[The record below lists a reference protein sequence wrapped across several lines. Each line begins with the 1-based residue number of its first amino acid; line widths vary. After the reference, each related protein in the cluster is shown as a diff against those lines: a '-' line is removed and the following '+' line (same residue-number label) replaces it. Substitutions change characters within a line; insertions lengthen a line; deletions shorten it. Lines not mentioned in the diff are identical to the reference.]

1 MSNVTRV
8 IGVLLLALGVAGGV
22 GSVSAQEAPPPSP
35 WSFEAELSIVNA
47 SGNQQSVTY
56 GLATKLGYKLT
67 KSVFGI
73 EAGGLSQE
81 STVKTLSASGDSAN
95 YTIDE
100 SKVTATTA
108 EAYYARGRYDYNV
121 SNKFFLLAGVDWMR
135 NTFAGIDSRTLV
147 GAGAGNTW
155 RDDKKLRFKTT
166 YSFTYTFQQ
175 DVVENPLFK
184 TDFPGLRGAYEFWI
198 KITPSTEF
206 ESRLTADF
214 NLDNTDDIRVDFYN
228 ALPISVSSK
237 IAFKPSLR
245 LMWRNQPS
253 LTQLP
258 LVPGPGSVTVPLDK
272 LDSFASV
279 SLLVKI

>member
-1 MSNVTRV
+1 MAV
-8 IGVLLLALGVAGGV
+8 LALVLGV
-22 GSVSAQEAPPPSP
+22 GAGIKSAGAQDAPPPSP
-35 WSFEAELSIVNA
+35 WSFEAELSLVSA

-56 GLATKLGYKLT
+56 GLSTKLGYKLT
-67 KSVFGI
+67 KSEFKI

-81 STVKTLSASGDSAN
+81 SSVKTLYAVGDSTS
-95 YTIDE
+95 YSIQE

-121 SNKFFLLAGVDWMR
+121 SSKFFLLAGVDWMR
-135 NTFAGIDSRTLV
+135 NTFAGIDSRTLI

-155 RDDKKLRFKTT
+155 RDDDKLRLKTT
-166 YSFTYTFQQ
+166 YSFTYTFQE
-175 DVVENPLFK
+175 DVVENPLTK
-184 TDFPGLRGAYEFWI
+184 TDFPGLRGAYEFWA
-198 KITPSTEF
+198 KITASTEF

-214 NLDNTDDIRVDFYN
+214 NLDNTDDIRLDFYN

-237 IAFKPSLR
+237 VAFKPSLR
-245 LMWRNQPS
+245 LMWRNEPS
-253 LTQLP
+253 LTT
-258 LVPGPGSVTVPLDK
+258 VSMAPGPPTTWSVPLDK